1 MMVRASKRLMSSHD
15 KPIARHVELW
25 SKECLVFRTVAPG
38 RGWLAEL
45 RDVVR
50 CQLQDLAGQ
59 MAVGEPKFIQ
69 NREVIRL
76 CDRDQVAG
84 EMRTLTG
91 KHGSPGL
98 LRPSL
103 VTRPCHTRWKAA
115 C

>member
-1 MMVRASKRLMSSHD
+1 MRCGQMMVRASKRLMSSHD

-84 EMRTLTG
+84 EMRL
-91 KHGSPGL
+91 
-98 LRPSL
+98 
-103 VTRPCHTRWKAA
+103 
-115 C
+115 